1 MKVKEAMHA
10 DAEWR
15 APDTSL
21 AEIAALMRSNDIGA
35 VPIGENDRLVGMVT
49 DRDIALRAF
58 ADGKDPSAMTA
69 SDVMSKGVVY
79 CTTAEEI
86 GDAIH
91 LMEQKQIRR
100 LPVID
105 EDKRLV
111 GMLSLGDVTHAVSQE
126 LGGELARSVSGHH

>member
-91 LMEQKQIRR
+91 L
-100 LPVID
+100 
-105 EDKRLV
+105 
-111 GMLSLGDVTHAVSQE
+111 
-126 LGGELARSVSGHH
+126 